1 MDADSLSQNGIR
13 ITRKDPTNPEE
24 PKRTVEP
31 KKIKP
36 KITKKTK
43 KTAKNMTD
51 LFKMMEDMNKRLTNI
66 DSNNESNQLILMNKL
81 GNVENNRNELSKII
95 DDINKELKEEHL
107 PKINAEIRNLKTKQK
122 ILEDQI
128 STIDT
133 SNVEKSLDN
142 FKTDLMELNLKNSR
156 NEKRTTSTEAAISSI
171 TEDLDKREENNEN
184 KIKEMVKESENEIEE
199 RVKLKILK
207 EIGPDIETAVKK
219 HLTAVSNRLAE
230 QTMTPQNNIQ
240 NQLKEFNKVLE
251 ENTRPSP
258 STNDSNH
265 TEATLSIP
273 QAETEKNID
282 GLDDTKKHDENAKR
296 TTRIQKKADNQNR
309 SSRH

>member
-1 MDADSLSQNGIR
+1 M
-13 ITRKDPTNPEE
+13 K
-24 PKRTVEP
+24 
-31 KKIKP
+31 
-36 KITKKTK
+36 
-43 KTAKNMTD
+43 
-51 LFKMMEDMNKRLTNI
+51 
-66 DSNNESNQLILMNKL
+66 
-81 GNVENNRNELSKII
+81 
-95 DDINKELKEEHL
+95 
-107 PKINAEIRNLKTKQK
+107 
-122 ILEDQI
+122 
-128 STIDT
+128 
-133 SNVEKSLDN
+133 
-142 FKTDLMELNLKNSR
+142 
-156 NEKRTTSTEAAISSI
+156 KRTTSTEAAISSI